1 MALVFNPPPNWP
13 APPAGWFPTP
23 TWRPNPAWGPI
34 PDGWQLWVEEP
45 DPAPL
50 KAEEALVEDGTAT
63 VEIPRAKVPGLD
75 IELVKAK
82 AAEAKATDAKV
93 AEVVPPETA
102 QKPMRYLTQVSL
114 QDTELPERVLNLD
127 APANNVSVAEAPAKN
142 SPVAEQ
148 SAQPAEAK
156 QIVTEQT
163 PATTV
168 PTVSTAAKTAA
179 ASVQES
185 TVAQAQDSAVAKQ
198 TAQPVVAPA
207 KDSPAA
213 EQSAQPIAAKQ
224 TVTEQPIVGSPLVE
238 NRTPAAA
245 PKADTTAPAATGVAA
260 ASASTEPA
268 NHNAP
273 AAPAENAFSRG
284 QAQPAQS
291 QDNQFQGQPQYSG
304 QYLGTPAPAGAPGAQ
319 AHMVQPQVA
328 QNQPAA
334 FNPYVAPTGY
344 AQQTGEVQGEHHPAE
359 PQNAAQQADPGDTS
373 SAKGRSGGKLW
384 GLIAAIIALLVIA
397 ILAIVMLIPRGG
409 SNKTSAQS
417 ADSAA
422 AVSTASSAGAQSTGA
437 AGSSAAALTAGEAKL
452 PKGEF
457 NEYKQ
462 TVTDDKQTI
471 NVEKINGDASKGIL
485 YYEFKPS
492 GKYDE
497 VAFISSRDDQNDATG
512 GVSVVDTAKG
522 NTTTRGTVWVDTANP
537 SSPTH
542 KLELVGKGEWTIRIY
557 DESSAPNYG
566 KGDKFQTT
574 MPYYAYTYNGGEST
588 FEVQANNLT
597 NRGFSI
603 LDANRNET
611 VFAVSMTNVKSNLN
625 WNTTGKNYLQIRAGA
640 SEGWSISAN

>member
-23 TWRPNPAWGPI
+23 TWRPDPAWGPI

-93 AEVVPPETA
+93 AEVVPPEAA

-114 QDTELPERVLNLD
+114 QDTELPERVLNPD

-163 PATTV
+163 PATAV

-198 TAQPVVAPA
+198 T
-207 KDSPAA
+207 
-213 EQSAQPIAAKQ
+213 AQPIAAKQ

-344 AQQTGEVQGEHHPAE
+344 AQQTGEVQGEHQPAE

-437 AGSSAAALTAGEAKL
+437 ASSSAAALTAGEAKL

-611 VFAVSMTNVKSNLN
+611 VFAVSMANVKSNLN
-625 WNTTGKNYLQIRAGA
+625 WNTTSKNYLQIRAGA